1 MSWRDLWSIDMQRE
15 TNPWRFIVLSFL
27 LIILVGTIFLMLPVS
42 SQSGKFTDPI
52 TALFTATSATCVTG
66 LVVVDTGTYWSLF
79 GQIVILLLI
88 QLGGISYMTLLSFL
102 ALLLRR
108 QVVLHERI
116 ILQETLNSWSIRG
129 VMKLARVVL
138 YTVVF
143 FEGLGALLLFFV
155 FIRDYPFITAL
166 KFSIFHSISA
176 FCNAGFDLL
185 GGFRSLTGYV
195 DNPLL
200 VFTITSLIIFG
211 GIGFV
216 VIYDLRSNLFNWK
229 KITIH
234 SKIAILTTIIL
245 IILGTLIIGLL
256 EWRNPGTM
264 GPLSIR
270 GKILSSYFQS
280 VTPRTAGF
288 NTLNIGNMRN
298 ATLLFI
304 ILLMFIGAS
313 PGGTGGGI
321 KTVTFTVLIS
331 AVRATLM
338 GYENVEIMERKLY
351 WDSVRKAWALFF
363 LSIGLI
369 FIGWFTLL
377 ISENLLP
384 INLLF
389 EVVSAFGTVGL
400 STGITPSLSTVG
412 RIVII
417 LVMYLGRVGLVVF
430 GLSFLYPL
438 RRKSHIEL
446 PYGEV
451 SIG

>member
-1 MSWRDLWSIDMQRE
+1 MQRE

-369 FIGWFTLL
+369 FISWFTLL

-389 EVVSAFGTVGL
+389 EVISAFGTVGL

>member
-1 MSWRDLWSIDMQRE
+1 MQRE

-42 SQSGKFTDPI
+42 SQSGKFTNPI

-195 DNPLL
+195 DNLLL

-288 NTLNIGNMRN
+288 STLNIGNMRN

-321 KTVTFTVLIS
+321 MTVTFTVLIS

-377 ISENLLP
+377 ISENFLP

>member
-1 MSWRDLWSIDMQRE
+1 MQRE
-15 TNPWRFIVLSFL
+15 NNPWRFIVLSFL
-27 LIILVGTIFLMLPVS
+27 LIILTGAFFLMLPIS
-42 SQSGKFTDPI
+42 SRSGRFTDPI

-79 GQIVILLLI
+79 GQIVILILI
-88 QLGGISYMTLLSFL
+88 QLGGISYMTLLTFL

-108 QVVLHERI
+108 QVFLHERI

-129 VMKLARVVL
+129 VVRLARL
-138 YTVVF
+138 VF
-143 FEGLGALLLFFV
+143 FTVILFEGIGAFLLFFV
-155 FIRDYPFITAL
+155 FIKSFPLWTSI

-185 GGFRSLTGYV
+185 GGFKSFTGYV
-195 DNPLL
+195 DNVALNL
-200 VFTITSLIIFG
+200 IITSLVIFG
-211 GIGFV
+211 GIGFIV
-216 VIYDLRSNLFNWK
+216 LYDLRSNYLNWRK
-229 KITIH
+229 LTIH

-245 IILGTLIIGLL
+245 IILGILVIGLL
-256 EWRNPGTM
+256 ECKNLGTI
-264 GPLSIR
+264 GNLSLK
-270 GKILSSYFQS
+270 GKVLAIYFQS

-288 NTLNIGNMRN
+288 STINIGNLRS

-304 ILLMFIGAS
+304 IFLMFIGAS

-321 KTVTFTVLIS
+321 KTVTFTVLIF
-331 AVRATLM
+331 AVRSILM
-338 GYENVEIMERKLY
+338 GYDNVEIMGRKLY
-351 WDSVRKAWALFF
+351 WESVRKAWALLF

-369 FIGWFTLL
+369 FIGWFILL
-377 ISENLLP
+377 LSERFAPL
-384 INLLF
+384 NLLF

-400 STGITPSLSTVG
+400 STGITPSLSIIG
-412 RIVII
+412 RIVLI
-417 LVMYLGRVGLVVF
+417 LIMYLGRVGLVVF

-438 RRKSHIEL
+438 RRKAHIEL

>member
-1 MSWRDLWSIDMQRE
+1 MQRE

-195 DNPLL
+195 DNLLL

-377 ISENLLP
+377 ISENFLP

>member
-1 MSWRDLWSIDMQRE
+1 MQRE

-288 NTLNIGNMRN
+288 STLNIGNMHN

-351 WDSVRKAWALFF
+351 WDSIRKAWALFF

-369 FIGWFTLL
+369 FISWFTLL
-377 ISENLLP
+377 ISENFLP

>member
-1 MSWRDLWSIDMQRE
+1 MQRE

-185 GGFRSLTGYV
+185 GGFRSLTGYA
-195 DNPLL
+195 DNLLL

-211 GIGFV
+211 GMGFV

-288 NTLNIGNMRN
+288 NTLNIGNMHN

-369 FIGWFTLL
+369 FISWFTLL
-377 ISENLLP
+377 ISENFLP

>member
-27 LIILVGTIFLMLPVS
+27 LIILVGTFFLMLPVS

-195 DNPLL
+195 DNLLL

-211 GIGFV
+211 GMGFV

-288 NTLNIGNMRN
+288 NTLNIGNMHN

>member
-1 MSWRDLWSIDMQRE
+1 MQRDN
-15 TNPWRFIVLSFL
+15 NPWRFIVLSFL
-27 LIILVGTIFLMLPVS
+27 FIILIGGFLLTLPIS
-42 SQSGKFTDPI
+42 SRSGRFTHPI
-52 TALFTATSATCVTG
+52 DALFTATSATCVTG

-79 GQIVILLLI
+79 GQIVILTLI

-108 QVVLHERI
+108 QVFLHERI
-116 ILQETLNSWSIRG
+116 ILQEAFNTWSIRG
-129 VMKLARVVL
+129 VMRLARLVFFTVVL
-138 YTVVF
+138 
-143 FEGLGALLLFFV
+143 FEGIGAILLFLV
-155 FIRDYPFITAL
+155 FIKDYSVITSV
-166 KFSIFHSISA
+166 KFAIFHSISA

-185 GGFRSLTGYV
+185 GNFRSFTGYV

-211 GIGFV
+211 GIGFI
-216 VIYDLRSNLFNWK
+216 VIYDIRSNFLKWK
-229 KITIH
+229 RLTLH
-234 SKIAILTTIIL
+234 SKVAIIMTVIL
-245 IILGTLIIGLL
+245 ILSGTVVIGIL
-256 EWRNPGTM
+256 EWKNPNTM
-264 GPLSIR
+264 GNLSLK
-270 GKILSSYFQS
+270 GKLLASYFQS

-288 NTLNIGNMRN
+288 NTINIGGMRPE
-298 ATLLFI
+298 TLLFV

-321 KTVTFTVLIS
+321 KTVTFAVLLF

-338 GYENVEIMERKLY
+338 GYENVEILGRKLY
-351 WDSVRKAWALFF
+351 WDSVRKAWAVFF
-363 LSIGLI
+363 LSISLI
-369 FIGWFTLL
+369 FLSWFILL
-377 ISENLLP
+377 LTEDFPSLNI
-384 INLLF
+384 LF

-400 STGITPSLSTVG
+400 STGITSKLSYLAKV
-412 RIVII
+412 VII

>member
-377 ISENLLP
+377 ISENFLP

>member
-1 MSWRDLWSIDMQRE
+1 MQRE

-270 GKILSSYFQS
+270 GK
-280 VTPRTAGF
+280 
-288 NTLNIGNMRN
+288 
-298 ATLLFI
+298 
-304 ILLMFIGAS
+304 
-313 PGGTGGGI
+313 
-321 KTVTFTVLIS
+321 
-331 AVRATLM
+331 
-338 GYENVEIMERKLY
+338 
-351 WDSVRKAWALFF
+351 
-363 LSIGLI
+363 
-369 FIGWFTLL
+369 
-377 ISENLLP
+377 
-384 INLLF
+384 
-389 EVVSAFGTVGL
+389 
-400 STGITPSLSTVG
+400 
-412 RIVII
+412 
-417 LVMYLGRVGLVVF
+417 
-430 GLSFLYPL
+430 
-438 RRKSHIEL
+438 
-446 PYGEV
+446 
-451 SIG
+451 

>member
-1 MSWRDLWSIDMQRE
+1 MQKE

-27 LIILVGTIFLMLPVS
+27 LIILTGTFLLMLPIS
-42 SQSGKFTDPI
+42 SKSGKFTNPI
-52 TALFTATSATCVTG
+52 NALFTATSATCVTG
-66 LVVVDTGTYWSLF
+66 LIVVDTGTYWSLF

-88 QLGGISYMTLLSFL
+88 QLGGISYMTLLTFL
-102 ALLLRR
+102 ALLLRG
-108 QVVLHERI
+108 QVFLRERI

-129 VMKLARVVL
+129 VIRLARLVF
-138 YTVVF
+138 YTVVL
-143 FEGLGALLLFFV
+143 FEGIGAFLLFFV
-155 FIRDYPFITAL
+155 FIRDFSLLTSI

-185 GGFRSLTGYV
+185 GGFKSFTRYV
-195 DNPLL
+195 DNISLNL
-200 VFTITSLIIFG
+200 IITSLVIFG
-211 GIGFV
+211 GIGFI
-216 VIYDLRSNLFNWK
+216 VIYDLRNNRLDWK
-229 KITIH
+229 KLTIH
-234 SKIAILTTIIL
+234 SKIAILTTVILILSGIL
-245 IILGTLIIGLL
+245 IISLL
-256 EWRNPGTM
+256 EWKNPGTM
-264 GPLSIR
+264 GNLSLK
-270 GKILSSYFQS
+270 GKLLASYFQG

-288 NTLNIGNMRN
+288 STINIGNTHN
-298 ATLLFI
+298 ATLAFL

-321 KTVTFTVLIS
+321 KTVTFTVLLF

-338 GYENVEIMERKLY
+338 RYENVEIMGRRLY
-351 WDSVRKAWALFF
+351 WESVRKAWALFF

-369 FIGWFTLL
+369 LISWIILL
-377 ISENLLP
+377 ISERFSPLA
-384 INLLF
+384 LLF

-400 STGITPSLSTVG
+400 STGITPSLSPIGKMVL
-412 RIVII
+412 I

-438 RRKSHIEL
+438 RRRARIEL

>member
-1 MSWRDLWSIDMQRE
+1 MQRE

-195 DNPLL
+195 DNLLL

-288 NTLNIGNMRN
+288 STLNIGNMHN

-331 AVRATLM
+331 AVWATLM

-377 ISENLLP
+377 ISENFLP

>member
-1 MSWRDLWSIDMQRE
+1 MQRDN
-15 TNPWRFIVLSFL
+15 NPWRFIVLSFL
-27 LIILVGTIFLMLPVS
+27 FIILIGTFLLALPIS
-42 SQSGKFTDPI
+42 SRSGRFTNPI
-52 TALFTATSATCVTG
+52 DALFTATSATCVTG

-79 GQIVILLLI
+79 GQIVILALI

-108 QVVLHERI
+108 QVFLHERI
-116 ILQETLNSWSIRG
+116 ILHEALNTWSIKG
-129 VMKLARVVL
+129 VMRLARLVFFTVVL
-138 YTVVF
+138 
-143 FEGLGALLLFFV
+143 FEGIGAILLFLV
-155 FIRDYPFITAL
+155 FIKDYPVITSV
-166 KFSIFHSISA
+166 KFAIFHSISA

-185 GGFRSLTGYV
+185 GGFKSFTGYV
-195 DNPLL
+195 DNSLL
-200 VFTITSLIIFG
+200 VFTITSLIILG
-211 GIGFV
+211 GIGFI
-216 VIYDLRSNLFNWK
+216 VIHDIRSNFLKWK
-229 KITIH
+229 KLTLH
-234 SKIAILTTIIL
+234 SKVAIIMTVVL
-245 IILGTLIIGLL
+245 IISGTVVIGLL
-256 EWRNPGTM
+256 EWKNPNTIGN
-264 GPLSIR
+264 LSL
-270 GKILSSYFQS
+270 KSKLLASYFQS

-288 NTLNIGNMRN
+288 STINIGGMHPD
-298 ATLLFI
+298 TLLFI

-321 KTVTFTVLIS
+321 KTVTFAVLLF

-338 GYENVEIMERKLY
+338 GYENVEILGRKLY

-363 LSIGLI
+363 LSLGLI
-369 FIGWFTLL
+369 FLSWFILL
-377 ISENLLP
+377 LTEKFPP
-384 INLLF
+384 INILF

-400 STGITPSLSTVG
+400 STGITPNLSYLG

-438 RRKSHIEL
+438 RRKAHIEL

>member
-1 MSWRDLWSIDMQRE
+1 MQRE

-27 LIILVGTIFLMLPVS
+27 LIILVGTFFLMLPVS

-195 DNPLL
+195 DNLLL

-211 GIGFV
+211 GMGFV

-288 NTLNIGNMRN
+288 NTLNIGNMHN

-377 ISENLLP
+377 ISENFLP

>member
-1 MSWRDLWSIDMQRE
+1 MQRE

-27 LIILVGTIFLMLPVS
+27 LIILVGTFFLMLPVS

-195 DNPLL
+195 DNLLL

-211 GIGFV
+211 GMGFV

-377 ISENLLP
+377 ISENFLP

>member
-185 GGFRSLTGYV
+185 GGFRSLTGYA
-195 DNPLL
+195 DNLLL

-211 GIGFV
+211 GMGFV

-369 FIGWFTLL
+369 FISWFTLL